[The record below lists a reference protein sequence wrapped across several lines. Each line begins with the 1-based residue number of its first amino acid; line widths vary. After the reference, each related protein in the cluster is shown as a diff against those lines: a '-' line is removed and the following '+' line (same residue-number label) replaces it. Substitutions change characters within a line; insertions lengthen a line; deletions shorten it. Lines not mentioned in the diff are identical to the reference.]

1 MIAGRP
7 AILRERNTTSGVA
20 GPTDLTTLPPLR
32 QNPFLQKERTFEDY
46 LAYLPPLEIAKT
58 HVTVLTLLGSVYH
71 TK

>member
-7 AILRERNTTSGVA
+7 AILRERNATSGVA
-20 GPTDLTTLPPLR
+20 GPTDLTTLS
-32 QNPFLQKERTFEDY
+32 PFDKTRLLQKERTFEDY